1 MSVLPLLVAACLS
14 GSGRSDSTLFPRR
27 RTLHRRSLIQ
37 QDMSMPNLLEQQS
50 MSMPLEQLSMTW
62 EQESMPLEQF
72 EMITENDFVCM
83 TADQCKEKFISLKQE
98 DGTKWKGFFYSGNY
112 PTKGCF
118 AKGDNGNLY
127 FGTGGSREQMATRDV
142 EMSSEQRERIWCDQ
156 KEMRDILVTPSPVPG
171 TGSLFGEIADVV
183 ITSLPTLKPT
193 MSPLQSIAMWN
204 GIPLI
209 ISPDTTNDPSNQPTP
224 KPITPQPSITD
235 SPVSKDP
242 SNQPTPKPITPQPII
257 TDSPVS
263 NFDVL
268 EENSDF
274 QWKLDNDET
283 GGFDMFDVD
292 WDVVAQEVAGA
303 MGSKGRKTSSPTT
316 NTLSSKSSKSVES
329 TKTSSP
335 TTDSLVTDS
344 PTDVFSSTKS
354 SKRNSD
360 TALLDNIMEVNSDMA
375 WDLNGEEI
383 AGALDIDGEVADIH
397 SSSGDIAGKSSKTNA
412 PTRDGDQVVCAL
424 GSKCSKLQTSSPT
437 TDTLSSK
444 SSKSVK
450 STKTSSPTTDSLV
463 TDSPTDVLSSTKSS
477 KSKKG
482 KMSKTSAP
490 TDTPTM
496 RGDPIVAQGAFGNV
510 GEDNSDMAWDL
521 DEEEI
526 AGALDFDGEVADT
539 HSSSGDTAGKSSKT
553 NAPTRDGD
561 QVVCAL
567 GINKCGKTSSPTTD
581 TLRSKSSKSVK
592 STKTSSPTT
601 DSLVTDSPTDVLSST
616 KSSKSK
622 KGKMS
627 KTSAPTDTPTM
638 RGDPIVAQE
647 GNVEGMGAPDDSIK
661 SSKSVKSTKT
671 SPPTIS
677 KSSNSKSS
685 KSVVVTPDDIN
696 SILSSNEE
704 EQTDNSYM
712 WATVGI
718 LVAGVVLLIAAAFTK
733 NRSAASF

>member
-127 FGTGGSREQMATRDV
+127 FGTGGSRDDMATRDF

-292 WDVVAQEVAGA
+292 WDVVPQEVAGA

-463 TDSPTDVLSSTKSS
+463 TDSPTDVLISTKSS
-477 KSKKG
+477 KRAS
-482 KMSKTSAP
+482 
-490 TDTPTM
+490 
-496 RGDPIVAQGAFGNV
+496 
-510 GEDNSDMAWDL
+510 
-521 DEEEI
+521 
-526 AGALDFDGEVADT
+526 
-539 HSSSGDTAGKSSKT
+539 KSSKT

-567 GINKCGKTSSPTTD
+567 GINKCGKTSSSTTD
-581 TLRSKSSKSVK
+581 TLSSKSSKSVK
-592 STKTSSPTT
+592 S
-601 DSLVTDSPTDVLSST
+601 
-616 KSSKSK
+616 
-622 KGKMS
+622 
-627 KTSAPTDTPTM
+627 
-638 RGDPIVAQE
+638 R
-647 GNVEGMGAPDDSIK
+647 
-661 SSKSVKSTKT
+661 KT

-718 LVAGVVLLIAAAFTK
+718 VVAGVVLLIAAAFTK